1 MKMKRMYAIATFMF
15 AMALAGSIIVWPYRG
30 SFTGG
35 LLFAAFEAA
44 LVGALADWF
53 AVVALF
59 RHPLGLKFIPHT
71 AIIPNNRGRIIEGI
85 VAIVEDDWLSLDFI
99 RDKILDYQLIDGL
112 ASALETEEGR
122 SSLNRLAQSLIT
134 NIIQDLNPE
143 EVARFV
149 HLMLADN
156 LGEIKISPILVER
169 LEDSVKNLYGDDLI
183 RLFLDWGIAATKGDD
198 FERIIKRTLKR
209 AVADYSNS
217 GNFFRRLGKGLGE
230 SLDIFNYDEAAGALS
245 NRINHLLVEIKDP
258 SNQYH
263 IRIKTEM
270 EKLQIADPDMASA
283 LLSEMLKKIVGTDA
297 GVAATA
303 DFFAVL
309 KVQLIAGANEEL
321 PLIRFLTNMAIEQ
334 INMVRC
340 DEERKNSMES
350 WIKTELVGLLDRYH
364 MLIGHIVRE
373 KLQNL
378 NDIGLV
384 KSMEDKVGDDLQWI
398 RINGTVI
405 GALVGILQY
414 LLLHLL

>member
-1 MKMKRMYAIATFMF
+1 MKRMYAIATFMF
-15 AMALAGSIIVWPYRG
+15 GLALAGSIIVWPFRG

-85 VAIVEDDWLSLDFI
+85 VTIVEKDWLSLDFI
-99 RDKILDYQLIDGL
+99 KDKILDYQLIDGV

-122 SSLNRLAQSLIT
+122 RGLERLAQSLIANT
-134 NIIQDLNPE
+134 IQDLNPE
-143 EVARFV
+143 DVARFV

-156 LGEIKISPILVER
+156 LNEIKISPVLVER
-169 LEDSVKNLYGDDLI
+169 LEASVKNLYGDDLI
-183 RLFLDWGIAATKGDD
+183 RIFLNWGIAATQGED
-198 FERIIKRTLKR
+198 FERIIKRTLTR
-209 AVADYSNS
+209 AAADYSNR

-230 SLDIFNYDEAAGALS
+230 SLDIVNYDEAAEALS
-245 NRINHLLVEIKDP
+245 NRINHFLVEMKEP

-263 IRIKTEM
+263 IRVKTEM
-270 EKLQIADPDMASA
+270 DKLQIADPASA
-283 LLSEMLKKIVGTDA
+283 SAMLSEMLKKIVGTDA
-297 GVAATA
+297 GVGATA
-303 DFFAVL
+303 DLFAAL
-309 KVQLIAGANEEL
+309 KTQLIAGGNEEL

-334 INMVRC
+334 INIVRW
-340 DEERKNSMES
+340 DEARKSSMES
-350 WIKTELVGLLDRYH
+350 WIKTELVGLLERYH
-364 MLIGHIVRE
+364 VVIGQIVRE

-405 GALVGILQY
+405 GALVGVLQY

>member
-1 MKMKRMYAIATFMF
+1 MKRMYVIATFLF
-15 AMALAGSIIVWPYRG
+15 ALALVGSIIVWPYRG

-35 LLFAAFEAA
+35 LIFAAFEAA
-44 LVGALADWF
+44 LVGAIADWF

-59 RHPLGLKFIPHT
+59 RHPMGLKFIPHT

-85 VAIVEDDWLSLDFI
+85 VTIVEEDWLSLDFI
-99 RDKILDYQLIDGL
+99 RAKILDYQLIDGL

-122 SSLNRLAQSLIT
+122 RDLDRLAQSLIT
-134 NIIQDLNPE
+134 NTIQELNPE
-143 EVARFV
+143 DVARFV

-156 LGEIKISPILVER
+156 LEAINISPILLER
-169 LEDSVKNLYGDDLI
+169 LETSVKNLYGDDLI
-183 RLFLDWGIAATKGDD
+183 RLFLNWGIASTQGED

-209 AVADYSNS
+209 ATADYSNR

-230 SLDIFNYDEAAGALS
+230 SLDILNYDEAAEALS
-245 NRINHLLVEIKDP
+245 NRINHFLIEMKDP

-263 IRIKTEM
+263 VRIKTEM
-270 EKLQIADPDMASA
+270 DKLQIADPASA
-283 LLSEMLKKIVGTDA
+283 STILSEMLKKIIGTDT
-297 GVAATA
+297 GIAATA
-303 DFFAVL
+303 DFFAAL
-309 KVQLIAGANEEL
+309 KAQLIAGGNEEL
-321 PLIRFLTNMAIEQ
+321 PLIKFITNMAIEQ
-334 INMVRC
+334 INIVRC
-340 DEERKNSMES
+340 DEERKTSMEF
-350 WIKTELVGLLDRYH
+350 WIKTELVGLMDRYH
-364 MLIGHIVRE
+364 GVIGQIVRE
-373 KLQNL
+373 NLQNL

>member
-1 MKMKRMYAIATFMF
+1 MF
-15 AMALAGSIIVWPYRG
+15 ALALAGSIIVWPYRG

-59 RHPLGLKFIPHT
+59 RHPMGLKFIPHT

-85 VAIVEDDWLSLDFI
+85 VTIVEKDWLSLDFI
-99 RDKILDYQLIDGL
+99 RTKILDCQLIDGL

-122 SSLNRLAQSLIT
+122 RGLDRLAQSVIT
-134 NIIQDLNPE
+134 NTIQDLNPE
-143 EVARFV
+143 DIAHFV

-156 LGEIKISPILVER
+156 LEEIKISPILVER
-169 LEDSVKNLYGDDLI
+169 LEDAVKNLYGDDLI
-183 RLFLDWGIAATKGDD
+183 RLFLNWGIAATQGED

-209 AVADYSNS
+209 AATDYSNR

-230 SLDIFNYDEAAGALS
+230 SLDIFNYDEAAEALS
-245 NRINHLLVEIKDP
+245 NRINRFLVEIKDP

-270 EKLQIADPDMASA
+270 DKLQIADPASA
-283 LLSEMLKKIVGTDA
+283 SAMLNEMLKKIVGTDA
-297 GVAATA
+297 GVAVTA
-303 DFFAVL
+303 DLFAAL
-309 KVQLIAGANEEL
+309 KTQLIAGGNEEL

-334 INMVRC
+334 INIVRW
-340 DEERKNSMES
+340 DEARKISIES
-350 WIKTELVGLLDRYH
+350 WLKTELVGLLEHYH
-364 MLIGHIVRE
+364 GVIGQIVRE

-384 KSMEDKVGDDLQWI
+384 KSMEDQVGDDLQWI

-405 GALVGILQY
+405 GALVGVIQY